1 MTRKETT
8 MQHSTSAFGY
18 TAILDTSDWTV
29 EIVDADHHLVGSGV
43 WYFAGRPEMGVIDQ
57 CDAVL
62 THPDVDQ
69 ERIWE
74 ALDDGLKEAL
84 FAA

>member
-1 MTRKETT
+1 

-18 TAILDTSDWTV
+18 TAILDTLDWTV
-29 EIVDADHHLVGSGV
+29 EIVTSADHRLVGSGV
-43 WYFAGRPEMGVIDQ
+43 WYFCSWPEDGHIDQ

-74 ALDDGLKEAL
+74 ALDEGLVEEL
-84 FAA
+84 TS

>member
-1 MTRKETT
+1 

-18 TAILDTSDWTV
+18 TAILDTLDWTV
-29 EIVDADHHLVGSGV
+29 EVITADHHLVGSGV
-43 WYFAGRPEMGVIDQ
+43 WTWDEHPDDGYIDQ

-74 ALDDGLKEAL
+74 ALDEGLVEELSA
-84 FAA
+84 

>member
-18 TAILDTSDWTV
+18 TAILDTLDWTV
-29 EIVDADHHLVGSGV
+29 EVITADNHLVGSGV
-43 WYFAGRPEMGVIDQ
+43 WYFSGEPEDGHIDQ

-74 ALDDGLKEAL
+74 ALDDGLSEML
-84 FAA
+84 PS